1 MAERELPGKENQEDI
16 ATIAK
21 ESLAKLVIR
30 AKYAN
35 FKEVYR
41 VSSNTQSPS

>member
-1 MAERELPGKENQEDI
+1 MEDI

-21 ESLAKLVIR
+21 ESLAKLGIR
-30 AKYAN
+30 AKYAD

-41 VSSNTQSPS
+41 VSSNTRSPILIRLVRFNY